1 MSMNVDERV
10 VQMYFDNDGFNDGVS
25 ESMTLLEKFQ
35 NALSFRGASKG
46 FDAVQMAANS
56 LNFSGIQNAVETV
69 QMKFSAFEV
78 IAVTAL
84 SNITSLAMS
93 AGEAMVK
100 SLSLDQITSGWNKY
114 ESIVENTQAIM
125 SATDESMETVQ
136 DKLSELNWFSDET
149 SYGLSDMTSAVQKFT
164 AAGVD
169 LDKAVPAI
177 EGIATWAAY
186 SGVSARRAAGAFYN
200 MAQAVGKGMQGVDWR
215 SIELLNMNTPKFMQ
229 TALDKGVELGKL
241 VKTTVQDGEQLYKVV
256 GATGKKAEEF
266 GLHTFRDSLSSG
278 WFDQDTIVSTLD
290 AFGGYA
296 HALYQTTDAY
306 DTCAEAMEHFTWEH
320 KDYGEAAFKA
330 AQEAKTFTDAIE
342 ATKDAVSTGWM
353 QTFQYIFGNYEEA
366 KVLWT
371 DVTGVLWD
379 VFASSGEVRN
389 HILKEWHDLGGRTE
403 LIQGIANI
411 WENFSGVA
419 SSIKDA
425 FDEIF
430 PHITGQE
437 LYDATKRFQE
447 FTDKLI
453 LAEPVLEDIGDSAEL
468 VFAAIKKPIDYLK
481 DIGGNVLGS
490 ILEVLPRFRP
500 ILDSMFPEGFS
511 GFLENIGEKF
521 TAIRESF
528 FEPWMSK
535 VTKVTKSQ
543 PFKLFSK
550 EEIQDLEDT
559 PGKLDSLSKAG
570 RSLYDASK
578 KRIED
583 LRTAAA
589 KFDVPN
595 ILGRDGLLDRDALLE
610 LDSAREYLRNSQKP
624 IKPVGLLSRGEI
636 EELKDSPKA
645 LTKVQQSLLDASKK
659 YWAALDT
666 MPNKYTKAEE
676 KLTFMSEH
684 QLRMQNAIAKV
695 HENFK
700 PVDILDKD
708 EIRELESTPD
718 KLSKAE
724 QVLINASKQY
734 WEKVDAETE
743 RLSSFK
749 PIDLFK
755 PLDTAQFEKI
765 DKIVENISSFVDNIY
780 VGIANAAWTIENIIG
795 IAGDSFHA
803 VFPDAVDIN
812 LIDVALDKILEVT
825 DYLKDFKMPALTLGS
840 PAQIS
845 AFFDDVALHA
855 KSFVDGAS
863 ETFEN
868 FKKLFD
874 LIGDYAGAGLS
885 TIFDGIFDG
894 LKNIPTEPLESFV
907 DMIGGILMIPNNIAV
922 SLYNIIEAIKDAA
935 ELTGFVDAVKE
946 LFDIVKDI
954 LPDMSDFRFPALE
967 NFAKLEP
974 GQGLWDLFQILK
986 GIFSVFT
993 LGIDVITGFYDAFKP
1008 IVDDIFSAIGGALDK
1023 YFPKVQEFLGDGG
1036 LIRMIADFAGTMAAS
1051 MKKLHDEG
1059 TIGKWFGDLANALR
1073 ISYDILKD
1081 IFGPLISGIY
1091 DFFSAI
1097 IMSGDID
1104 FTSIGTAITSFF
1116 TAILNAISSFFSID
1130 TEKVFGFWEKL
1141 KGYGEKL
1148 GPFFSG
1154 IIRLLQGLWDIVS
1167 LVAPVFGWLAEGIG
1181 EGLSYIAEGI
1191 GNFLD
1196 NVGLFDAAKGIWRL
1210 ANGTALVA
1218 FAASFKKFVDTISDG
1233 VEIADA
1239 LKDVPVLGSVS
1250 KFMKLMSSSLGES
1263 FKEILSP
1270 ITEVLSAMQDKLR
1283 GETLKEIAIAIG
1295 ILAASIFVL
1304 SMLPTTQLGM
1314 ALATIW
1320 ACANILTQS
1329 LSAVVKGFQETGLD
1343 IKMVASMGK
1352 LLIMLAI
1359 SVAILAG
1366 SMRLLSDIPWPN
1378 LVSGGIALA
1387 GIMAALYYMGKNL
1400 PSRAEG
1406 MKQTAISLLIISV
1419 AVRVLAGA
1427 LKKVGEIP
1435 WEGLFGGTL
1444 ALLGLMWGLT
1454 EVAKHLAEISQSD
1467 QIRSAAGGMLLMA
1480 IGVRI
1485 LAGAVKAM
1493 GELSW
1498 KQLVKGLGGVAAILV
1513 ELSAAVWFMT
1523 KVADLEQF
1531 GVSVGLGLMLAAVGV
1546 AIMGKAIKGFADSK
1560 PGDLGRGI
1568 LALAGAMTVL
1578 VIAMNFMPD
1587 NMLALGAGLMI
1598 ASIGLIAMAAAIKI
1612 LQTDDWTKFGTGVLS
1627 LVIGLT
1633 ALTVCLHFLANP
1645 MTLAGAAAL
1654 TIASVGLIG
1663 LSVAIGIL
1671 SAIGIPGVIT
1681 GLVALAGTF
1690 MILNIFAPGLAASAL
1705 GILGLAGS
1713 LAALSGSAIL
1723 GALAI
1728 AACSA
1733 ALYLLGATV
1742 GFIVSGIASSL
1753 DKAGDF
1759 IYRLFHGLAT
1769 DSVDAMND
1777 TLEIHSP
1784 SKVFMRIGGF
1794 IIQGLVDGVL
1804 NGLPNLMSVFGGLGS
1819 SVIDFFG
1826 NALSGI
1832 FGGGNAAGDGA
1843 TAMGEGIVNNMLS
1856 GMQSSAPDI
1865 SGTMS
1870 EVMGEFDPTKFM
1882 PDMTQA
1888 GFDMSTMFGDGMF
1901 DASGYISEAAA
1912 GLGVGA
1918 NDTLA
1923 PYMDQF
1929 AAAGGEGA
1937 FNYADLMAQYIP
1949 NAEAAADGVGSGS
1962 MDALSAYTGQYGG
1975 QGSSSGENFASGLR
1989 GTAGRVSIATSE
2001 MDRRGV
2007 YAAQVFLPQWYQVG
2021 SDSTTGFKNGLLSKA
2036 SAVGE
2041 AAALVANTALNSA
2054 RAAVDS
2060 HSPSKKFIKLGED
2073 SDRGLIIGLMNL
2085 SSNVRDA
2092 GGTIGESALAGLDG
2106 IADRAQ
2112 AAIGQALENGPTIT
2126 PILDLSDI
2134 SQKASRINSMLPDS
2148 YAFDAFGRIENR
2160 AAFDQ
2165 LTDTAIAATNQ
2176 NGGTINSLLS
2186 LHDDIA
2192 SLGDRIE
2199 NMAMNLD
2206 GNKLVGYITNRMDR
2220 SLGRRAAYKARGI

>member
-84 SNITSLAMS
+84 SNITSRAM
-93 AGEAMVK
+93 ATGEAMIK

-136 DKLSELNWFSDET
+136 DKLNELNWFSDET

-371 DVTGVLWD
+371 DVTDVLWD

-419 SSIKDA
+419 SFIKDA

-481 DIGGNVLGS
+481 NVGENVLGS
-490 ILEVLPRFRP
+490 ILDVLPRFKP
-500 ILDSMFPEGFS
+500 ILETMFPNGFS
-511 GFLENIGEKF
+511 GFLENIGKRFE
-521 TAIRESF
+521 AIRNTF
-528 FEPWMSK
+528 LKPWTTRLNNISGEFLSSIK
-535 VTKVTKSQ
+535 
-543 PFKLFSK
+543 PRNLLSK
-550 EEIQDLEDT
+550 E
-559 PGKLDSLSKAG
+559 
-570 RSLYDASK
+570 
-578 KRIED
+578 
-583 LRTAAA
+583 
-589 KFDVPN
+589 
-595 ILGRDGLLDRDALLE
+595 
-610 LDSAREYLRNSQKP
+610 
-624 IKPVGLLSRGEI
+624 
-636 EELKDSPKA
+636 
-645 LTKVQQSLLDASKK
+645 
-659 YWAALDT
+659 
-666 MPNKYTKAEE
+666 
-676 KLTFMSEH
+676 
-684 QLRMQNAIAKV
+684 
-695 HENFK
+695 
-700 PVDILDKD
+700 DIVA
-708 EIRELESTPD
+708 LESSPE

-724 QVLINASKQY
+724 ELLVRASKLY
-734 WEKVDAETE
+734 WSTVEGQTETF
-743 RLSSFK
+743 SDFK
-749 PIDLFK
+749 PIRLFE
-755 PLDTAQFEKI
+755 PLNEEQFKKI
-765 DKIVENISSFVDNIY
+765 DKIVGNIDELVSNIFGHVANISGYIERFAGA
-780 VGIANAAWTIENIIG
+780 VGEGIQAVLPDGIEFNVI
-795 IAGDSFHA
+795 
-803 VFPDAVDIN
+803 DAVLGKIVDLSGYAAEIKFPTLTIDDDTYTAISKYAEFFTSDI
-812 LIDVALDKILEVT
+812 
-825 DYLKDFKMPALTLGS
+825 
-840 PAQIS
+840 
-845 AFFDDVALHA
+845 
-855 KSFVDGAS
+855 VDGAS

-874 LIGDYAGAGLS
+874 LIGGYAGAGLS

-894 LKNIPTEPLESFV
+894 LQNVPTAPLESFV
-907 DMIGGILMIPNNIAV
+907 DMVGGILMIPNNIAV

-935 ELTGFVDAVKE
+935 ELTGFVDGVKE
-946 LFDIVKDI
+946 LFDIIKDI

-1008 IVDDIFSAIGGALDK
+1008 IVDDIFSAIGGELEK
-1023 YFPKVQEFLGDGG
+1023 YFPKIQEFFGDGG
-1036 LIRMIADFAGTMAAS
+1036 LIRTIADFAGSMAAS

-1073 ISYDILKD
+1073 VSYDILKG

-1097 IMSGDID
+1097 ILSGDID
-1104 FTSIGTAITSFF
+1104 FTSIGTAISSFF
-1116 TAILNAISSFFSID
+1116 AAILNAITSFFSID

-1141 KGYGEKL
+1141 KGYGEKF

-1154 IIRLLQGLWDIVS
+1154 IVRLLQGLWDIVS

-1196 NVGLFDAAKGIWRL
+1196 KVGLMDAAGGIFRL
-1210 ANGTALVA
+1210 INGTALVA
-1218 FAASFKKFVDTISDG
+1218 FAASFKKLVDTISDG

-1239 LKDVPVLGSVS
+1239 LKDVPILGSVS
-1250 KFMKLMSSSLGES
+1250 KFMALMSESLGKS
-1263 FKEILSP
+1263 FKEFLSP

-1283 GETLKEIAIAIG
+1283 GEALKEIAIAIG

-1304 SMLPTTQLGM
+1304 SMLPTAQLIS
-1314 ALATIW
+1314 ALGAIW
-1320 ACANILTQS
+1320 ACSKILTES
-1329 LSAVVKGFQETGLD
+1329 LEAIVEAFKESGLD
-1343 IKMVASMGK
+1343 IKTVASIGK
-1352 LLIMLAI
+1352 MLILLAV
-1359 SVAILAG
+1359 SVAVLAG
-1366 SMRLLSDIPWPN
+1366 SMGLLSGIPWPN
-1378 LVSGGIALA
+1378 LISGGIALA

-1406 MKQTAISLLIISV
+1406 IKKTAVSLLIISV
-1419 AVRVLAGA
+1419 AIRVLAGA
-1427 LKKVGEIP
+1427 LKKVGKIP
-1435 WEGLFGGTL
+1435 WDSLLGGTL
-1444 ALLGLMWGLT
+1444 TLIGLMWGLT

-1467 QIRSAAGGMLLMA
+1467 QIRNAAGGMLLMA

-1485 LAGAVKAM
+1485 LAGAVKSLS
-1493 GELSW
+1493 ELSW
-1498 KQLVKGLGGVAAILV
+1498 KDLGKGLAGVAGILL

-1523 KVADLEQF
+1523 KVADIEQF

-1598 ASIGLIAMAAAIKI
+1598 ASVGLIAMAAAIKL
-1612 LQTDDWTKFGTGVLS
+1612 LQTDDWTKLVPGVLS

-1633 ALTVCLHFLANP
+1633 ALTACLHLLSDP
-1645 MTLAGAAAL
+1645 MALAGAAAL

-1671 SAIGIPGVIT
+1671 TAIGLPGVIT
-1681 GLVALAGTF
+1681 GLVALAGAF
-1690 MILNIFAPGLAASAL
+1690 MIINIFAPALAGSAL

-1713 LAALSGSAIL
+1713 LAALSGAAIL
-1723 GALAI
+1723 GAIAI

-1804 NGLPNLMSVFGGLGS
+1804 NGLPNLLSVFGGLGS

-1856 GMQSSAPDI
+1856 GMQSSVPDI

-1882 PDMTQA
+1882 PDMSQA

-1912 GLGVGA
+1912 SLGAGS
-1918 NDTLA
+1918 NESLA

-1937 FNYADLMAQYIP
+1937 FNYADLMAQYAP
-1949 NAEAAADGVGSGS
+1949 NAEAAADSVGSGS
-1962 MDALSAYTGQYGG
+1962 MDALSSYTGQYGG
-1975 QGSSSGENFASGLR
+1975 QGASSGENFASGLR

-2021 SDSTTGFKNGLLSKA
+2021 SDSTIGFKNGLLSKA

-2041 AAALVANTALNSA
+2041 AAAFVANTALISA
-2054 RAAVDS
+2054 KAAVQS
-2060 HSPSKKFIKLGED
+2060 SSPSKKFIKLGED

-2092 GGTIGESALAGLDG
+2092 GGAIGESALAGLDG

-2112 AAIGQALENGPTIT
+2112 SAIGNALENGPTIT

-2176 NGGTINSLLS
+2176 NGGAINSLLS

-2199 NMAMNLD
+2199 NMAMNID
-2206 GNKLVGYITNRMDR
+2206 GNKLVGHITKRMDR
-2220 SLGRRAAYKARGI
+2220 SLGMRAAYKARGI